1 MIYKTE
7 RPHRSQRW
15 GQKGTAMT
23 FKIRRAK
30 GRVTIRIHI
39 GDVTITLDL
48 PL

>member
-1 MIYKTE
+1 
-7 RPHRSQRW
+7 
-15 GQKGTAMT
+15 MT

-30 GRVTIRIHI
+30 GRVTIRIQA